1 MALLSQ
7 TLASIS
13 WTEKAALDPAIVYA
27 LRVAER
33 ERQSRE
39 HIPIPFKVL
48 MFKDTYFC
56 TICPQIVQMIVPR
69 LEGSWLR
76 EPVLFPV

>member
-56 TICPQIVQMIVPR
+56 TICPQTPASGVQPKEESR
-69 LEGSWLR
+69 LFHDWR
-76 EPVLFPV
+76 EAG